1 MKDLEAYSERINK
14 ELSSENPVR
23 AYNKD
28 ISHAAVITSAAFRY
42 ASTEVRLLS
51 NKLDRALYNENLL
64 ENSVAPFLAKQGTS
78 LHILVET
85 DLPSTHPIWEFVKK
99 GNYSHEQLTIKKVA
113 PKLMSKYQFNYLV
126 ADEFGYRF
134 EGDRKE
140 YAAVASF
147 HESDSVSTINDL
159 IDFFDKLER
168 QSSDVQYENN

>member
-1 MKDLEAYSERINK
+1 MKDFEAYSNRINE
-14 ELSSENPVR
+14 ELSNENPVKV
-23 AYNKD
+23 YNKD

-51 NKLDRALYNENLL
+51 HKLDRALYNENLL
-64 ENSVAPFLAKQGTS
+64 ENSVAPFLARRGT

-85 DLPSTHPIWEFVKK
+85 DLPSTHPIWGFMEE
-99 GNYSHEQLTIKKVA
+99 GSYSHEQLTIKKV
-113 PKLMSKYQFNYLV
+113 PPELVDRYQFNYLV

-134 EGDRKE
+134 EADREE

-147 HESDSVSTINDL
+147 HESDSVSTIKDL
-159 IDFFDKLER
+159 VGFFDKLER